1 MATWIEPYL
10 ASLHAPKKQDP
21 QSPLELEKTPMGIK
35 GPEDTHNGKNRL
47 AMNKGEAVIPLQVF
61 LLGLAYANHSV

>member
-1 MATWIEPYL
+1 
-10 ASLHAPKKQDP
+10 
-21 QSPLELEKTPMGIK
+21 MGIK

-61 LLGLAYANHSV
+61 MLGLAYANHSM